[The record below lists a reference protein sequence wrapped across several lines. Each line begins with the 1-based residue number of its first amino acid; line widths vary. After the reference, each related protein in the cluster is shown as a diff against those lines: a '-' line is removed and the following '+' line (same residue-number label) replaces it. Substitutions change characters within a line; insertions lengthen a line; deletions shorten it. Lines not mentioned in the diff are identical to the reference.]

1 MLNPRPIIVFEQD
14 RAVLASLQFAL
25 ALEGYRVVD
34 GESRATDPA
43 GAACLIIEQRR
54 HADTGLRLLD
64 RLRARGL
71 RAPAILLATNP
82 PAATKSQAIEA
93 GAILVEKPLLG
104 DRLTQV
110 LHHLC
115 DTQVAA

>member
-1 MLNPRPIIVFEQD
+1 MPDPRPIIVFEQD

-25 ALEGYRVVD
+25 TLEGYRVLD
-34 GESRATDPA
+34 GESDATDPA
-43 GAACLIIEQRR
+43 GVACVIIEQRR
-54 HADTGLRLLD
+54 QADTGLRLLD

-71 RAPAILLATNP
+71 RGPAILLATNP
-82 PAATKSQAIEA
+82 TAIIKAQAIEA
-93 GAILVEKPLLG
+93 GAFLVEKPLLG

>member
-1 MLNPRPIIVFEQD
+1 MLDLRPIIVFEQD

-34 GESRATDPA
+34 GESHAADPA
-43 GAACLIIEQRR
+43 GAACVIIEQRR

-71 RAPAILLATNP
+71 RGPAILLATNP
-82 PAATKSQAIEA
+82 TATIKNQAIEA
-93 GAILVEKPLLG
+93 GAILIEKPLLG

-110 LHHLC
+110 LHQLC
-115 DTQVAA
+115 DTQIAA

>member
-1 MLNPRPIIVFEQD
+1 MADPRPIIVFEQD
-14 RAVLASLQFAL
+14 GEVLASLQFTL

-34 GESRATDPA
+34 GESHAADPA
-43 GAACLIIEQRR
+43 GAACVIIEQRR

-82 PAATKSQAIEA
+82 NTTIKAQVTQA
-93 GAILVEKPLLG
+93 GAILVEKPLLD